1 MTGRIVG
8 AVLALIVGL
17 LAAMAVP
24 LGLVTAAHDQA
35 AFRQQSLSA
44 AQSLA
49 SIAEER
55 IDDDARDPGL
65 ARVLHSLADAGER
78 AAVYDRAGRRIAGT
92 GRWVLPAGRGPA
104 STPVTSPQAYQ
115 AGDALVAVVPVVPDS
130 GLGSVGTVAISRSAA
145 RLDSDI
151 ATLWTLIAVVATAGV
166 LLAAGVAVMIARWVS
181 RPLTVLDAAVRQLG
195 DGDLGTRAAAGGG
208 PPEIRRLAVT
218 FNAMAARLQALIHG
232 HRSMMADVS
241 HQVRTPLAA
250 LRLRLD
256 LLAQDA
262 DTETAAELAG
272 AQDEIARLTRLVNG
286 LLAVAR
292 AESGTAPPVRVR
304 ADAIARDRA
313 AAWGPAAD
321 DRGVTLTVTAPAP
334 VAALARDGHL
344 EQALDNLIA
353 NALDALA
360 PGRGIRITATVIAA
374 GGQAAITVADDG
386 PGMTAEQQRLA
397 FRRFASGK
405 PGGTGLGLAIV
416 DRLVEASGGTVS
428 LADTAGGGLTVR
440 IKLLAPPALPTGNRR
455 PGALASSPRN

>member
-1 MTGRIVG
+1 
-8 AVLALIVGL
+8 
-17 LAAMAVP
+17 
-24 LGLVTAAHDQA
+24 
-35 AFRQQSLSA
+35 
-44 AQSLA
+44 
-49 SIAEER
+49 
-55 IDDDARDPGL
+55 
-65 ARVLHSLADAGER
+65 
-78 AAVYDRAGRRIAGT
+78 
-92 GRWVLPAGRGPA
+92 
-104 STPVTSPQAYQ
+104 
-115 AGDALVAVVPVVPDS
+115 VVPDS
-130 GLGSVGTVAISRSAA
+130 GLGSVGTVALSRPTA
-145 RLDSDI
+145 RLDGDI
-151 ATLWTLIAVVATAGV
+151 ATLWTLIGAVAAAGV
-166 LLAAGVAVMIARWVS
+166 LLATAVAVMIARWVS

-195 DGDLGTRAAAGGG
+195 NGDLDTRAAGGG

-262 DTETAAELAG
+262 DAETAAELAG

-292 AESGTAPPVRVR
+292 AESGTAAPVRVR

-313 AAWGPAAD
+313 ASWGPAAA

-334 VAALARDGHL
+334 VAAQARDGHL

-360 PGRGIRITATVIAA
+360 PGGSIRLAATVLADSGRA
-374 GGQAAITVADDG
+374 VITVADDG

-397 FRRFASGK
+397 FLRFASGK

-416 DRLVEASGGTVS
+416 DRLIEASGGTVS

-440 IKLLAPPALPTGNRR
+440 IELPAPAALPAGIRR
-455 PGALASSPRN
+455 PGALASGPRN

>member
-1 MTGRIVG
+1 MAGRIVG
-8 AVLALIVGL
+8 AFLALIVGL
-17 LAAMAVP
+17 LAALAVP
-24 LGLVTAAHDQA
+24 LGLITAAHDRA
-35 AFRQQSLSA
+35 VFRQQSLSA

-55 IDDDARDPGL
+55 IDDGARDPGL
-65 ARVLHSLADAGER
+65 ARVLHSLAAAGQR

-92 GRWVLPAGRGPA
+92 GRWALPAGRGPA
-104 STPVTSPQAYQ
+104 RAPVTRPRAYQ
-115 AGDALVAVVPVVPDS
+115 AGDRLVAVAPVVPDS
-130 GLGSVGTVAISRSAA
+130 GLGSVGTVALSRPTA
-145 RLDSDI
+145 RLDGDI
-151 ATLWTLIAVVATAGV
+151 ATLWTLIGAVAAAGV
-166 LLAAGVAVMIARWVS
+166 LLATAVAVMIARWVS

-195 DGDLGTRAAAGGG
+195 NGDLDTRAAGGG

-262 DTETAAELAG
+262 DAETAAELAG

-292 AESGTAPPVRVR
+292 AESGTAAPVRVR

-313 AAWGPAAD
+313 ASWGPAAA

-334 VAALARDGHL
+334 VAAQARDGHL

-360 PGRGIRITATVIAA
+360 PGGSIRLAATVLADS
-374 GGQAAITVADDG
+374 GQAVITVADDG

-416 DRLVEASGGTVS
+416 DRLIEASGGTVS

-440 IKLLAPPALPTGNRR
+440 IELPAPAALPAGIRR
-455 PGALASSPRN
+455 PGALASGPRN